1 MDEHDDQAWAE
12 RHRRRFFVRAFIFLT
27 LAAVAQASVALPPG
41 PSKPAFYWASL
52 AVLVACALSLLLPW
66 ERFPRWVI
74 LIPTLAY
81 LVSVTLLL
89 ISGGTNPSVQSTA
102 GGLSAVLLPV
112 LGMALYYP
120 RSYAADRHRGR
131 HGRPDGCRR
140 GRAEQRRLPTS
151 VASSCGLPS
160 PRW

>member
-1 MDEHDDQAWAE
+1 MEEHDDQARAE

-102 GGLSAVLLPV
+102 GGLSALVLLPV
-112 LGMALYYP
+112 LGMALYY
-120 RSYAADRHRGR
+120 RVRTR
-131 HGRPDGCRR
+131 
-140 GRAEQRRLPTS
+140 
-151 VASSCGLPS
+151 
-160 PRW
+160 